1 MSFRARL
8 TMFFLLIVVVPM
20 AAMAFLVFR
29 LIDTSQQSKA
39 QSRANG
45 SASTAA
51 SVYVQASRAASL
63 DARTLARAL
72 ERTPRGALQARV
84 AELAKQMGVARVTI
98 TSGSSTTL
106 DIGDPTAVAPGVAI
120 VRQSRTGRTHSV
132 MLSSLTAAQFAAQ
145 IAGPGLEV
153 VVNQRGRTLGSTLP
167 SANGHPMPRSGRVTI
182 AGTSYAV
189 STDHLS
195 GFGRGWVEVTVLSN
209 VSTSGGSTGTDRL
222 LAALFIAAFLAL
234 AFSFALLVSKALQAQ
249 LGRFLQAARRLGS
262 GDFSSPIETHGND
275 EFAALGAEFNSMSMQ
290 LKNRMDEL
298 EREQGRVRR
307 SVRHIGQAFA
317 ANLDRDGLLELALET
332 AVDAT
337 EADRGRVTAR
347 RQAGDPLTEA
357 GHVGRL
363 EGLGEAIHDSERGA
377 LTGDGI
383 GEAQTNELSIATVA
397 LGPIVASGPTHGLI
411 TVCRAGQGGFNEDD
425 LELLRSLAAR
435 ATLAL
440 RNVNL
445 HLDVQRQAVTDDL
458 TELATHGHF
467 QQLLSAEMDE
477 VRRYRYPVGLVMLD
491 LDDFKSINDLYGHRQ
506 GDIVLRY
513 VAAVLRDNSRDVDVA
528 ARYGGEELSL
538 ILPHTDLDGTYAIAE
553 RVREEIERLEI
564 PIIERD
570 NKLRITA
577 SLGVAS
583 SARGSKDDLIE
594 AADKAL
600 YAAKRGGKNR
610 TVKASADATN
620 VLGGR

>member
-8 TMFFLLIVVVPM
+8 TTFFLLIVVVPM

-29 LIDTSQQSKA
+29 LIDTSQQGKA
-39 QSRANG
+39 DARAQG
-45 SASTAA
+45 IASTAA
-51 SVYVQASRAASL
+51 SVYVQASRSASF

-72 ERTPRGALQARV
+72 ESTPRDQLRARV
-84 AELAKQMGVARVTI
+84 AALARQEGLARVTI
-98 TSGSSTTL
+98 TSGPVMTV

-120 VRQSRTGRTHSV
+120 VRQSGSGRTHSITV
-132 MLSSLTAAQFAAQ
+132 SSLTAAQYATQ
-145 IAGPGLEV
+145 IAGPGTEV
-153 VVNQRGRTLGSTLP
+153 VVDQRGRTLGSTLP
-167 SANGHPMPRSGRVTI
+167 AASVHSLPQSGRVTI
-182 AGTSYAV
+182 AGSSYEAE
-189 STDHLS
+189 TLGLS
-195 GFGRGWVEVTVLSN
+195 GFGPRRVEVTVLSN
-209 VSTSGGSTGTDRL
+209 ISASGGSAAKDRL
-222 LAALFIAAFLAL
+222 LAALFIAAFLVL
-234 AFSFALLVSKALQAQ
+234 AFCFALLVSKALQAQ
-249 LGRFLQAARRLGS
+249 LARFLQAARRLGS

-290 LKNRMDEL
+290 LKSRMDEL
-298 EREQGRVRR
+298 EREQSRVRR

-337 EADRGRVTAR
+337 EADRGRITAR

-357 GHVGRL
+357 GHIGRL
-363 EGLGEAIHDSERGA
+363 DGLAQAIHDSERAA

-383 GEAQTNELSIATVA
+383 GETQANGLSIATVA
-397 LGPIVASGPTHGLI
+397 LGPIMAGGPTHGLI
-411 TVCRAGQGGFNEDD
+411 TVCRGQDGFNEDD

-477 VRRYRYPVGLVMLD
+477 VRRYHYPVGLVMLD
-491 LDDFKSINDLYGHRQ
+491 LDDFKSINDLHGHRQ
-506 GDIVLRY
+506 GDVVLRY
-513 VAAVLRDNSRDVDVA
+513 VAKVLRDNSRDVDVA
-528 ARYGGEELSL
+528 ARYGGEELAL
-538 ILPHTDLDGTYAIAE
+538 ILPHTDLAGTYAIAE
-553 RVREEIERLEI
+553 RTREEIERMEI
-564 PIIERD
+564 PLIE
-570 NKLRITA
+570 NKGKLRITA

-594 AADKAL
+594 AADQAL
-600 YAAKRGGKNR
+600 YAAKRAGKNR